1 MTLIST
7 FFSLYQRCLRESGCL
22 DLESLC
28 IVSESVVWKIRLDI
42 TVLNHEGNV
51 AECASVAGL
60 AALAHFRRPD
70 VTLKGDEVKVSESNR
85 GEVELVLGFPFNPS
99 IELGP
104 CVSME

>member
-1 MTLIST
+1 M
-7 FFSLYQRCLRESGCL
+7 
-22 DLESLC
+22 
-28 IVSESVVWKIRLDI
+28 WKIRLDI

-70 VTLKGDEVKVSESNR
+70 VTLKGDEVKVSESKPRR

>member
-1 MTLIST
+1 M
-7 FFSLYQRCLRESGCL
+7 RESGCL

-85 GEVELVLGFPFNPS
+85 IRSLCLDGMRSRHILSFH
-99 IELGP
+99 
-104 CVSME
+104 